1 MCVYMQQ
8 QTFLSLKKLVC
19 WPTCIL
25 HATNCCYL
33 QNHIFCC
40 VLFCFFFGHGLDSWM
55 WNVFNTFYTISRP
68 LLLSLR
74 VFMSSCFWGLCR
86 HLLWIR
92 KSFCYFFYGALWKLC
107 LITIIISSFIA
118 SSTIQTRESMIKTW
132 FFQRLWLP
140 SSFFVVCHLLAFY

>member
-1 MCVYMQQ
+1 MCIYA
-8 QTFLSLKKLVC
+8 
-19 WPTCIL
+19 
-25 HATNCCYL
+25 ATNL
-33 QNHIFCC
+33 SFSQKTC
-40 VLFCFFFGHGLDSWM
+40 VLTYMYITCNKLLLLTKSHFLLCAVLFFFGHGLDSWM

-68 LLLSLR
+68 LLLSHR